1 MKQIW
6 NSIQTAFI
14 ALGGTLGWFLGGA
27 DGFLYALIAFVV
39 TNVRISVCCVSLFG
53 MCMSVSFCPKSSSFK
68 RLYRVSH
75 RLQSCFFA
83 FLFAV

>member
-27 DGFLYALIAFVV
+27 DAF
-39 TNVRISVCCVSLFG
+39 CMHSLH
-53 MCMSVSFCPKSSSFK
+53 
-68 RLYRVSH
+68 L
-75 RLQSCFFA
+75 
-83 FLFAV
+83 